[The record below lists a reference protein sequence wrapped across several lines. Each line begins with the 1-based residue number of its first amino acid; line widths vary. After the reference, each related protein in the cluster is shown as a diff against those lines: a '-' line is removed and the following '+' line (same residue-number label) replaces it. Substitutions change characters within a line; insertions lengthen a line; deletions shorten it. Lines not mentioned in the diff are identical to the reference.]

1 MQATTEGR
9 PRICF
14 VDDEPAVRKIVRLT
28 LEEQL
33 ACRVTCF
40 ERAEDCLQALRDD
53 QTSCLLLITD
63 VKMPGMDGL
72 TLLRQVRQVR
82 PFLPI
87 LIITGH
93 GDVPMAVEALKAGA
107 VDFVQKPLNE
117 TVLVPVV
124 ESALKQSLASEW
136 SSKPLTQ
143 SETRVLQLIADGR
156 SNREI
161 ATELHRSVR
170 TIERHRYQLMHKLNV
185 STPAGL
191 TKVAMAMGLTSPDV
205 Q

>member
-1 MQATTEGR
+1 MQARTEVR
-9 PRICF
+9 ARICF

-33 ACRVTCF
+33 ACCVRCF
-40 ERAEDCLQALRDD
+40 DRAEDCLRALSDD
-53 QTSCLLLITD
+53 QASCQLLITD

-82 PFLPI
+82 PLLPI
-87 LIITGH
+87 LVITGH

-117 TVLVPVV
+117 SVLVPLV
-124 ESALKQSLASEW
+124 ESALKQGLASGF
-136 SSKPLTQ
+136 SSQPLTQ

-161 ATELHRSVR
+161 ATDLHRSIR
-170 TIERHRYQLMHKLNV
+170 TIERHRYQLMHKLDV

-191 TKVAMAMGLTSPDV
+191 TKVALAMGLTSPGIP
-205 Q
+205 